1 MDRRT
6 AAAALC
12 SVAMRAAMLLMVWAI
27 LGVAAARARADRLAP
42 DEVANK
48 NAGGYVIAAPLF
60 TYSTDLGSG
69 FGARA
74 YYYWNGHPDEPGFAD
89 TPYVYRVFLQAFA
102 STRGAQF
109 HWLDFDAPTL
119 HGSPYRVRAR
129 LIYHYDP
136 SSYYFGLG
144 ERALPPLTYP
154 GSPRQF
160 HRFDAY
166 ARDQARIVDGMTY
179 AKYDQYDLLRPV
191 MLASVERLV
200 AGDRVRLLAGVGAS
214 YARVRDYTGTQVDGT
229 DARGARRQAREV
241 QTRLAADCAAGI
253 VVGCSG
259 GKDDFVR
266 LGASYDTR
274 DYEPDPNR
282 GSFIDAAIDLGTT
295 VLASRY
301 KYLRA
306 LVAARGYWSPI
317 PDRAD
322 LVLAARAMF
331 EAQTDGAPLFSM
343 DTLPFT
349 DDPSAGLGGH
359 RTLRGFRQDRFVGS
373 VMTLGNAEV
382 RWTWGH
388 ARLLGQRFGFIIVPF
403 VDAGRPFD
411 SLGGLSARNWQAS
424 YGGAF
429 RIAWNQATLVTV
441 DYGRSSEDAGL
452 YVNFNHIF

>member
-1 MDRRT
+1 MT
-6 AAAALC
+6 
-12 SVAMRAAMLLMVWAI
+12 VQ
-27 LGVAAARARADRLAP
+27 ARAEATHQ
-42 DEVANK
+42 K
-48 NAGGYVIAAPLF
+48 I
-60 TYSTDLGSG
+60 
-69 FGARA
+69 
-74 YYYWNGHPDEPGFAD
+74 
-89 TPYVYRVFLQAFA
+89 
-102 STRGAQF
+102 
-109 HWLDFDAPTL
+109 
-119 HGSPYRVRAR
+119 
-129 LIYHYDP
+129 
-136 SSYYFGLG
+136 
-144 ERALPPLTYP
+144 
-154 GSPRQF
+154 
-160 HRFDAY
+160 
-166 ARDQARIVDGMTY
+166 
-179 AKYDQYDLLRPV
+179 
-191 MLASVERLV
+191 
-200 AGDRVRLLAGVGAS
+200 
-214 YARVRDYTGTQVDGT
+214 
-229 DARGARRQAREV
+229 
-241 QTRLAADCAAGI
+241 
-253 VVGCSG
+253 
-259 GKDDFVR
+259 
-266 LGASYDTR
+266 
-274 DYEPDPNR
+274 
-282 GSFIDAAIDLGTT
+282 IDAAIDLGTT